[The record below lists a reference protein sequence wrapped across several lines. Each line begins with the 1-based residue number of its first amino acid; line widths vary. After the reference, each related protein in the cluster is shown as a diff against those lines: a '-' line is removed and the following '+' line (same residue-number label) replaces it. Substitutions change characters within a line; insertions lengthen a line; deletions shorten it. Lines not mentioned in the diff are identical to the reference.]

1 MATPPDTLVT
11 SDCAE
16 DLETSRH
23 FQAVVDHLAA
33 QNLAE
38 EKGVTVK
45 SNPDHRHTPQH
56 AYTDG
61 TDRQDGLKHV
71 QSIRA
76 KIEGVTRVKSPLKS
90 SETGLLINTP
100 FKRPQHQRNKSEQHG
115 SRDVDSLASETPEV
129 QTVIPSGRSFEPL
142 RINRHPR
149 PSGFRPVEIMS
160 PNGDQPDIQNLRRA
174 LKPITTGN
182 KVKEVVEKWEHQM
195 ASHETAVDS
204 RG

>member
-1 MATPPDTLVT
+1 VATPPDTLVT

-16 DLETSRH
+16 DLETFRH
-23 FQAVVDHLAA
+23 FQSVVDHLAA
-33 QNLAE
+33 QNLTE
-38 EKGVTVK
+38 EKGVTLK
-45 SNPDHRHTPQH
+45 SNPDYRHTPQH

-61 TDRQDGLKHV
+61 TDRQDGLRYV

-76 KIEGVTRVKSPLKS
+76 EIEGVSPLKS
-90 SETGLLINTP
+90 SETGLLTNTP

-115 SRDVDSLASETPEV
+115 SRDVGALASGTPEM
-129 QTVIPSGRSFEPL
+129 QTFIPSGRSFEPL

-149 PSGFRPVEIMS
+149 PFGFRPVKIMS

-174 LKPITTGN
+174 LKPTTTGN
-182 KVKEVVEKWEHQM
+182 KVKKVVEKWEHQM
-195 ASHETAVDS
+195 ASHETSVDS